1 MLTTWSHFFELIS
14 PSDLR
19 GLAQAKA
26 GATCRAVQACAML
39 AWTAHACSVC
49 FSLPGASLR

>member
-26 GATCRAVQACAML
+26 GATCRAGQACAML